1 MTLFGGRRHKNQFNF
16 FSETELG
23 CGPQDSVRK
32 FTYICHVKTVGIN
45 AKKLKKKKNGNKKS
59 AFILIARDVFVA
71 LTVQTRMIKCG
82 KVSDRLDK
90 FSTLQN
96 IANLHGIEFT
106 LDVAFKIYR
115 DLTKSATF
123 EFGFTC
129 CICLNQGSFLFSVG
143 WEGRRRQAI

>member
-1 MTLFGGRRHKNQFNF
+1 M
-16 FSETELG
+16 
-23 CGPQDSVRK
+23 
-32 FTYICHVKTVGIN
+32 
-45 AKKLKKKKNGNKKS
+45 
-59 AFILIARDVFVA
+59 IARDVFVA
-71 LTVQTRMIKCG
+71 LAVQTRMIQCG

-129 CICLNQGSFLFSVG
+129 CICLNQGSFLFFGGVG
-143 WEGRRRQAI
+143 GAGEASDLENWLTAKKKYPGYLPDFYHIFCNTNKTLILNAKNNSSSICLYPGFQRIFFSYRH